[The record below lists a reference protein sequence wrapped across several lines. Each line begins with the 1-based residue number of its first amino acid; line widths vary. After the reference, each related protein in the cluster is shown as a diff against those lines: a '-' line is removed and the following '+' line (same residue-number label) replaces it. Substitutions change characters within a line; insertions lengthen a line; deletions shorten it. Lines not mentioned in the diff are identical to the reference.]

1 MTGRTP
7 SRPRDIIVLMPG
19 TEATLV
25 VARLRV
31 HDDVSDQTF
40 TINLDDVVNMLI
52 GDPQHPGR
60 QRSLVVSLV
69 NDEILARHPYAAKA
83 KKDTLAVAI
92 DEFSEIKAQVAR
104 ELLVRVKGSG
114 SLPT

>member
-1 MTGRTP
+1 MRRSAP
-7 SRPRDIIVLMPG
+7 HEPLDIIVLMPG

-31 HDDVSDQTF
+31 HDDVADQTF
-40 TINLDDVVNMLI
+40 TVNLEDVVEMMM

-60 QRSLVVSLV
+60 QRSLVVFLL
-69 NDEILARHPYAAKA
+69 NGEILKRHPYAAKA
-83 KKDTLAVAI
+83 KKTLAVTI
-92 DEFSEIKAQVAR
+92 DEFSEVKMQVAR

>member
-25 VARLRV
+25 IARLRV
-31 HDDVSDQTF
+31 HDDVADQTF
-40 TINLDDVVNMLI
+40 TVNLEDVVEMMM

-60 QRSLVVSLV
+60 QRSLVVFLL
-69 NDEILARHPYAAKA
+69 NEEILKRHPYAAKA
-83 KKDTLAVAI
+83 KKTLEVTI
-92 DEFSEIKAQVAR
+92 DEFSEIKTQVAR